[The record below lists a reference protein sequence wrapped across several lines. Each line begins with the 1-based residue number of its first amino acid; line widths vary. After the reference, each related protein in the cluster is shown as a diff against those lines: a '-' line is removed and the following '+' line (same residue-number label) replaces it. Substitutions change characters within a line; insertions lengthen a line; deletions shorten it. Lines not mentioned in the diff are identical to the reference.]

1 MSNNSFYGKLI
12 KKDGKLTHYKNA
24 EKKLYEDFVKEIPE
38 GGIIDFYSEVQ
49 TNDGNLAQMAKIH
62 AIIRDL
68 ANHTGYTF
76 DEMKLYTKEEAG
88 MCYTSPD
95 DSKLICKS
103 FGDCSKE
110 ELNMVIQ
117 TLQMIGLKVNFPV
130 M

>member
-1 MSNNSFYGKLI
+1 MNNSFFGKLI
-12 KKDGKLTHYKNA
+12 KKDGKLIHLR
-24 EKKLYEDFVKEIPE
+24 EVERKLYENFIKEIPE
-38 GGIIDFYSEVQ
+38 GGIIEFYSEIQ
-49 TNDGNLAQMAKIH
+49 TNDGTLAQMAKIH
-62 AIIRDL
+62 AMIRDL

-117 TLQMIGLKVNFPV
+117 TLEEIGRKVNFQV
-130 M
+130 

>member
-1 MSNNSFYGKLI
+1 MNNSFFGKLI
-12 KKDGKLTHYKNA
+12 KKDGKLVHFREA
-24 EKKLYEDFVKEIPE
+24 ERRLYENFIKEIPE
-38 GGIIDFYSEVQ
+38 GSIIEFYSEVQ
-49 TNDGNLAQMAKIH
+49 TNDGSLAQMAKIH
-62 AIIRDL
+62 AMIRDL

-117 TLQMIGLKVNFPV
+117 TLEEIGRKVNFQV
-130 M
+130 